1 MSDELSVP
9 LEKLTG
15 PDEDFGPDE
24 YSDTDGAAG
33 SGTKP
38 MPELPDGI
46 GLSYD
51 DIKLLLTMKHKTS
64 PVEDNEPMLMMV
76 SVCNAFLGEAS
87 NLHQRHN
94 EALSKIIAGKT
105 QEYISG
111 VKECTDAFTRTL
123 ADASVEG
130 VRLIFEKHA
139 ATLEAHRGNTR
150 WCACIVALS
159 ALANII
165 VLGLR

>member
-1 MSDELSVP
+1 MSGELSVP

-15 PDEDFGPDE
+15 PDCGPDD
-24 YSDTDGAAG
+24 YFG
-33 SGTKP
+33 SGETQGGGTKTV
-38 MPELPDGI
+38 PELPDGI

-51 DIKLLLTMKHKTS
+51 DIKLLFTMKHKTS
-64 PVEDNEPMLMMV
+64 PVDDNEPMLMMV

-105 QEYISG
+105 REYIAG

-150 WCACIVALS
+150 LCAAVVAIS
-159 ALANII
+159 ALANIA
-165 VLGLR
+165 VLALW